1 MKAKLFFYYLG
12 GTVIWLLALAIMPAE
27 QSSTPILVVNFV
39 NLTVG
44 TFIGIIAKEQ
54 LIKHPWV
61 LLLLPLL
68 SLVSEVL
75 GVF

>member
-1 MKAKLFFYYLG
+1 MKAKFILYYLG

-27 QSSTPILVVNFV
+27 QSSTPILVANFV

-44 TFIGIIAKEQ
+44 TFIGIIAKEKLTKQ
-54 LIKHPWV
+54 PW
-61 LLLLPLL
+61 LLLLIPLL